1 MIKFNNG
8 MVRFDVTLKQK
19 ELNYAILNFISS
31 VHEVDLKNATIMWDS
46 TSSSDL
52 VVEKEMNF
60 ACKINLRSQ
69 RTSVT
74 HKIPYNELIVIQ
86 EKSSEMENNIIFML
100 IEFLDLDDHEL
111 ARELKNYQIEPDPEN
126 DQIKFV
132 LTFSFNE

>member
-1 MIKFNNG
+1 

-19 ELNYAILNFISS
+19 ELNYAILNFISN

-46 TSSSDL
+46 TNSSELLIED
-52 VVEKEMNF
+52 EMNF
-60 ACKINLRSQ
+60 NCKINLRSK
-69 RTSVT
+69 RTSLT

-126 DQIKFV
+126 EQIKFV